1 MTRSLLTGVLLA
13 VVSFATAWQ
22 AVSAQ
27 SPDSARFVRGT
38 VRDNDGAPIAG
49 VDVFLLESLEGAT
62 TDSAGRFTIRTI
74 QRGAATIVAR
84 RIGFAPTQRAV
95 DLATAGSVQISL
107 VRQAPV
113 LIPITV
119 VAGAY
124 TAGSERGAVLN
135 AIQVASTPGATADI
149 ARAIQTLP
157 GVQNVDEGTGLFV
170 RGGDVSETKVL
181 LNDVVMIEP
190 YNYETPTG
198 NYTVTVD
205 PFLLDGIFF
214 SSGGFG
220 ARYGNILSGVADLR
234 TQGRP
239 VQTSVVATA
248 GLAAVSA
255 GLNLALPHGVGTH
268 ATATRSDTRP
278 MFKLNGSTRSY
289 SPAPNGTDFSGS
301 AIWKYRPS
309 AEFKSFGIVR
319 HSALGIEPSDPSASG
334 GYAADFRSS
343 MYQAGWKDLFGAV
356 APTISVSYA
365 QTHRAEEFGAF
376 TLGDIERSTQ
386 LFAQTAW
393 SAANALT
400 LRTGGDAEWRSAAFV
415 GRVPSVALTKFDS
428 KTAGARNGLFV
439 ESDFQP
445 VNALRLVT
453 GIRSDHSSFTDVR
466 TIDPRVSAAL
476 RVGGNATITSAWG
489 VYHQVPDP
497 LYFDAALGRPGLA
510 PMSARQAVIGAQL
523 GDDANIARVELYD
536 KRYRDLSQLSL
547 DRIVVG
553 GGTGSSHGADLFLKG
568 AIPGILAGRVSYSF
582 VDAQRTDPTSGLRA
596 RAPFDVTHSLTVVA
610 EKNFGIGWNASGAF
624 RYATGKPYTPV
635 TGATFDQTRQLWV
648 PSYGPPFSERI
659 PHLQRVD
666 LSISRFMALSPQS
679 FLVVFASVNNL
690 FDRVNVY
697 EYRYNA
703 DYTQRIPVRSLFN
716 RSYYVGGS
724 ISFARQ

>member
-1 MTRSLLTGVLLA
+1 MTRSLLAGMLVA
-13 VVSFATAWQ
+13 VFV
-22 AVSAQ
+22 AVASNIVGAQ
-27 SPDSARFVRGT
+27 SADSVRLVRGT
-38 VRDNDGAPIAG
+38 VRANDRSPINGA
-49 VDVFLLESLEGAT
+49 DVFLLETLEGAT
-62 TDSAGRFTIRTI
+62 TDSAGHFTIRTA
-74 QRGAATIVAR
+74 QRGSATLVAR
-84 RIGFAPTQRAV
+84 RIGFVPTRLML
-95 DLATAGSVQISL
+95 DTASGDSVQVAL
-107 VRQAPV
+107 AKQAPV

-170 RGGDVSETKVL
+170 RGGDVGETRVL

-198 NYTVTVD
+198 NYTVTVN

-220 ARYGNILSGVADLR
+220 ARYGNVLSGVADLR

-239 VQTSVVATA
+239 TQTSIAGTA

-255 GLNLALPHGVGTH
+255 GLSLALPHGVGAH
-268 ATATRSDTRP
+268 ATATKSDTRP
-278 MFKLNGSTRSY
+278 LFRLNGATRSY

-301 AIWKYRPS
+301 VIWKYRPT
-309 AEFKSFGIVR
+309 AEVKSFGIVR
-319 HSALGIEPSDPSASG
+319 RSALGIEPSDPSTSG
-334 GYAADFRSS
+334 GYSADSRNS

-356 APTISVSYA
+356 APTVSISHA
-365 QTHRAEEFGAF
+365 KTDRAEEFGGF
-376 TLGDIERSTQ
+376 TLRDIERSTQ
-386 LFAQTAW
+386 IFAQAAW

-400 LRTGGDAEWRSAAFV
+400 LRAGGDAERRTAGFV

-428 KTAGARNGLFV
+428 KTAGDRSGLFV

-445 VNALRLVT
+445 VNSLRLVT
-453 GIRSDHSSFTDVR
+453 GVRSDRSSFTGTR
-466 TIDPRVSAAL
+466 TVDPRISAAV
-476 RVGGNATITSAWG
+476 RVGSNATVTSAWG
-489 VYHQVPDP
+489 IYHQVSDP
-497 LYFDAALGRPGLA
+497 LYFDSVLGHPRLA
-510 PMSARQAVIGAQL
+510 PMSARQAVVGAQL
-523 GDDANIARVELYD
+523 GDDANIARLELYD
-536 KRYRDLSQLSL
+536 KQYRDLAQLSL
-547 DRIVVG
+547 DRVVVG
-553 GGTGSSHGADLFLKG
+553 DGRGNSRGADLFLKG
-568 AIPGILAGRVSYSF
+568 AVPGVIGGRVSYSF
-582 VDAQRTDPTSGLRA
+582 VDARRTDPTTGVLA

-610 EKNFGIGWNASGAF
+610 ERNFGTGWNASGAF
-624 RYATGKPYTPV
+624 RYATGKPYTLV
-635 TGATFDQTRQLWV
+635 TGASFDETRQLWI
-648 PSYGPPFSERI
+648 PRYAAPFSERLT
-659 PHLQRVD
+659 PLQRVD
-666 LSISRFMALSPQS
+666 LSLSRFTPLSPQS
-679 FLVVFASVNNL
+679 YLVLFASVNNL

-716 RSYYVGGS
+716 RSFYVGGS